1 MGRDQKGGRQG
12 SGKPGGAGRDHRP
25 RNPESVLTRYDV
37 IHLDDHMTMNV
48 RRRRRNMFC
57 AGQKSCFCC
66 LVLKNVKC

>member
-48 RRRRRNMFC
+48 RRRRRNML
-57 AGQKSCFCC
+57 CC
-66 LVLKNVKC
+66 DWTKIMFLLFSFKKC